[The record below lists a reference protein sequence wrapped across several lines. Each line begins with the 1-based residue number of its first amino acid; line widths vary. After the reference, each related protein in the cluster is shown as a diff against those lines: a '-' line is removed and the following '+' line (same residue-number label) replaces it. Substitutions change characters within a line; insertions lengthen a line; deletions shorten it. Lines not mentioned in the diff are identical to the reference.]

1 MTKGVG
7 EISLPFF
14 EKELSDIYNN
24 QVRIVNF
31 AENINESLIILCIK
45 WKNDKIKNVVNIRH
59 IIFEEQSDLGNS
71 MSFSMFN

>member
-24 QVRIVNF
+24 QLRIVNF

-71 MSFSMFN
+71 MSF

>member
-59 IIFEEQSDLGNS
+59 IIFEEQSVLGNS
-71 MSFSMFN
+71 VSF

>member
-45 WKNDKIKNVVNIRH
+45 WKNDKTKNVVNIRH
-59 IIFEEQSDLGNS
+59 IIFEE
-71 MSFSMFN
+71 

>member
-1 MTKGVG
+1 M
-7 EISLPFF
+7 PFF

-24 QVRIVNF
+24 QVRIVSF
-31 AENINESLIILCIK
+31 AKNINESLKILCIK

-71 MSFSMFN
+71 MSF

>member
-7 EISLPFF
+7 EISLLFF

-59 IIFEEQSDLGNS
+59 IIFEE
-71 MSFSMFN
+71 

>member
-7 EISLPFF
+7 EISLSFF

-71 MSFSMFN
+71 MSF

>member
-45 WKNDKIKNVVNIRH
+45 WKNDKIKNMVNIRH
-59 IIFEEQSDLGNS
+59 IIFEE
-71 MSFSMFN
+71 

>member
-31 AENINESLIILCIK
+31 DENINESLIILCIK

-59 IIFEEQSDLGNS
+59 IIFEE
-71 MSFSMFN
+71 

>member
-59 IIFEEQSDLGNS
+59 IIFEEQSDLVNS
-71 MSFSMFN
+71 MFFSMFN

>member
-45 WKNDKIKNVVNIRH
+45 WKNDKNKNVVNIRH
-59 IIFEEQSDLGNS
+59 IIFEE
-71 MSFSMFN
+71 

>member
-31 AENINESLIILCIK
+31 AENINESLKILCIK

-71 MSFSMFN
+71 MSF

>member
-7 EISLPFF
+7 EISSPFF

-71 MSFSMFN
+71 MSF

>member
-59 IIFEEQSDLGNS
+59 IIFGEQSVLGNS
-71 MSFSMFN
+71 MSF

>member
-14 EKELSDIYNN
+14 EKELSNIYNN

-71 MSFSMFN
+71 MSF

>member
-14 EKELSDIYNN
+14 EKELSDIYINN

-71 MSFSMFN
+71 MSF

>member
-45 WKNDKIKNVVNIRH
+45 WKNDKIKNVMNIRH

-71 MSFSMFN
+71 MSF

>member
-31 AENINESLIILCIK
+31 AENINQSLIILCIK

-59 IIFEEQSDLGNS
+59 IIFEE
-71 MSFSMFN
+71 

>member
-24 QVRIVNF
+24 QVRIVSL
-31 AENINESLIILCIK
+31 AENINESLKILCIK
-45 WKNDKIKNVVNIRH
+45 WRNDKIKNVVNIRH

-71 MSFSMFN
+71 MFFSMFN

>member
-1 MTKGVG
+1 MG

-59 IIFEEQSDLGNS
+59 IIFEE
-71 MSFSMFN
+71 

>member
-24 QVRIVNF
+24 QVRTVNF

-59 IIFEEQSDLGNS
+59 IIFEE
-71 MSFSMFN
+71 

>member
-45 WKNDKIKNVVNIRH
+45 WKNDKIKNMVNIRH
-59 IIFEEQSDLGNS
+59 IIFEEQSVLGNS
-71 MSFSMFN
+71 VSF

>member
-31 AENINESLIILCIK
+31 AENINESLKILCIK

-71 MSFSMFN
+71 MFF

>member
-24 QVRIVNF
+24 QVRIVSF
-31 AENINESLIILCIK
+31 AKNINESLKILCIK

-59 IIFEEQSDLGNS
+59 IIFEE
-71 MSFSMFN
+71 

>member
-31 AENINESLIILCIK
+31 AENINESLKILCIK

-59 IIFEEQSDLGNS
+59 IIFEEQSVLGNS
-71 MSFSMFN
+71 VSF

>member
-24 QVRIVNF
+24 QVRTVNF

-71 MSFSMFN
+71 MSF

>member
-1 MTKGVG
+1 M
-7 EISLPFF
+7 PFF

-71 MSFSMFN
+71 MSF

>member
-24 QVRIVNF
+24 QVRIVSL
-31 AENINESLIILCIK
+31 AENINESLKILCIK

-71 MSFSMFN
+71 MSF

>member
-71 MSFSMFN
+71 MFN

>member
-14 EKELSDIYNN
+14 EKELSDIHNN

-59 IIFEEQSDLGNS
+59 IIFEE
-71 MSFSMFN
+71 

>member
-7 EISLPFF
+7 EISKPFI
-14 EKELSDIYNN
+14 EKKMSDIYDN

-45 WKNDKIKNVVNIRH
+45 WKNDKIKNMVNIRH
-59 IIFEEQSDLGNS
+59 IIFEE
-71 MSFSMFN
+71 

>member
-45 WKNDKIKNVVNIRH
+45 WKNDKIKNMVNIRL
-59 IIFEEQSDLGNS
+59 IIFEE
-71 MSFSMFN
+71 

>member
-1 MTKGVG
+1 MIKGVG

-24 QVRIVNF
+24 QVRIVSF
-31 AENINESLIILCIK
+31 AENINESLEILCIK

-71 MSFSMFN
+71 MFF

>member
-7 EISLPFF
+7 KISLPFF

-59 IIFEEQSDLGNS
+59 IIFEE
-71 MSFSMFN
+71 

>member
-24 QVRIVNF
+24 QVRIVSF
-31 AENINESLIILCIK
+31 AKNINESLKILCIK

-71 MSFSMFN
+71 MSF

>member
-1 MTKGVG
+1 M
-7 EISLPFF
+7 PFF

-24 QVRIVNF
+24 QVRIVSF
-31 AENINESLIILCIK
+31 AENINESLKILCIK

-71 MSFSMFN
+71 MSF

>member
-59 IIFEEQSDLGNS
+59 IIFEE
-71 MSFSMFN
+71 

>member
-59 IIFEEQSDLGNS
+59 IIFEEQNDLGNS
-71 MSFSMFN
+71 MFFSMFN